1 MTPHPFEGQA
11 QGATTALRMRPKD
24 AATLMLLDRSRDR
37 VRVLMGKRDRKH
49 AFMPDVYVFPGGRR
63 DRADG
68 SRPFASDL
76 HPDVLTRL
84 LEGDQ
89 GQSAMRRAR
98 GLAIAAIR
106 ELHEE
111 TGLSIVGKDG
121 PSHISEAN
129 LSCLRYVARAIT
141 PPGNVRRF
149 DTRFFL
155 TFTDEAGIDPDGISD
170 SDELHDV
177 RWLDIEDVS
186 GLNMPSITQTILE
199 HVKMQMKL
207 DPYLPFGSTGPFY
220 FARRG
225 RFHCGII

>member
-1 MTPHPFEGQA
+1 MTPHPFEGQPK
-11 QGATTALRMRPKD
+11 GSTVPLRMRPKD
-24 AATLMLLDRSRDR
+24 AATLMLLDRSKDH

-63 DRADG
+63 DRVDG
-68 SRPFASDL
+68 SRPFAADL
-76 HPDVLTRL
+76 HPAVLTRL
-84 LEGDQ
+84 LDGDQ
-89 GQSAMRRAR
+89 GETALRRAR
-98 GLAIAAIR
+98 GLAIAAVR
-106 ELHEE
+106 ELQEE
-111 TGLSIVGKDG
+111 TGLSIADRGSPAPAG
-121 PSHISEAN
+121 TPN

-207 DPYLPFGSTGPFY
+207 DPYLPFGSSGPFY

>member
-1 MTPHPFEGQA
+1 MTPHPFEGQPK
-11 QGATTALRMRPKD
+11 GSTVSLRMRPKD

-49 AFMPDVYVFPGGRR
+49 AFMPDLYVFPGGRR

-68 SRPFASDL
+68 SRPFAADL
-76 HPDVLTRL
+76 HPDVLARL
-84 LEGDQ
+84 LEGEQ
-89 GQSAMRRAR
+89 GETALRRAR
-98 GLAIAAIR
+98 GLAIAAVR
-106 ELHEE
+106 ELREE
-111 TGLSIVGKDG
+111 TGLAITGKDG
-121 PSHISEAN
+121 AADAGAIN
-129 LSCLRYVARAIT
+129 LSSLRYVARAIT

-155 TFTDEAGIDPDGISD
+155 TFADETSIDPDQISD

-177 RWLDIEDVS
+177 RWLDIDDVS

-207 DPYLPFGSTGPFY
+207 DPSLPFGSSGPFY

>member
-1 MTPHPFEGQA
+1 
-11 QGATTALRMRPKD
+11 
-24 AATLMLLDRSRDR
+24 MLLDRGQGR

-63 DRADG
+63 DRADMF
-68 SRPFASDL
+68 RAFATDL
-76 HPDVLTRL
+76 HPDVLRRL
-84 LEGDQ
+84 MEGNQ
-89 GQSAMRRAR
+89 GDAARRRAR

-106 ELHEE
+106 ELQEE
-111 TGLSIVGKDG
+111 TGLVIGGKDAH
-121 PSHISEAN
+121 SHTSIAS

-141 PPGNVRRF
+141 PPGNIRRF

-155 TFTDEAGIDPDGISD
+155 AFTDEAGLDPAQIRD
-170 SDELHDV
+170 SDELQDV
-177 RWLDIEDVS
+177 RWLDIEDIS
-186 GLNMPSITQTILE
+186 GLNMPSITQTIFE

-207 DPYLPFGSTGPFY
+207 DPSLPFGSSGPFY